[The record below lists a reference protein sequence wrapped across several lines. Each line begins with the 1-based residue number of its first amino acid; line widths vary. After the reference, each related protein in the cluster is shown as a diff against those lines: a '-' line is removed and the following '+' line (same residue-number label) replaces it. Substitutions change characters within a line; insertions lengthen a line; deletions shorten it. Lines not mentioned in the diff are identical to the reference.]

1 MMSNTEMNMF
11 AMQVPGNGILMSNA
25 KKPFALYCSCPP
37 RKIYENKA
45 TMKFFFFKI
54 ICQIAYKGFLN
65 SITFIK

>member
-45 TMKFFFFKI
+45 TMKFFSSKSFAKLPTKAF
-54 ICQIAYKGFLN
+54 
-65 SITFIK
+65 